1 MPKIENRDAPRLNR
15 QKRLKPEP
23 DFATALA
30 TFEAASATVKG
41 WRRQTDDDPAWT
53 AAVDAEADTLAA
65 LIQTPARTVGD
76 VRTKIAAQVAVYGEL
91 NETAGEFGLML
102 DADLARLEAEPDPEA
117 RCQVA
122 PIAREAAR
130 ICRAIAT
137 VEKAEDAA
145 PDHNALP
152 ADLGDMDLTPQFV
165 RSFYRR
171 RLEALTAHAA
181 TLPAC
186 SPIGLAFQVMSMNFL
201 VLELID
207 QAEFVTDGPH
217 SPKPNPHEVRFR
229 DVEWSMRHRLA
240 VLLRGVAPA
249 GDPDLPAL
257 EAEFMP
263 QTRADLARLEAF
275 AAVA

>member
-1 MPKIENRDAPRLNR
+1 MAKTENRDAPRLNR
-15 QKRLKPEP
+15 QKRLNAEP

-53 AAVDAEADTLAA
+53 AAVDAEAETLAA

-117 RCQVA
+117 RCPVA

-130 ICRAIAT
+130 ICRALDAID
-137 VEKAEDAA
+137 KAELAD
-145 PDHNALP
+145 PDQRALP
-152 ADLGDMDLTPQFV
+152 AELGDINLTPQYCRRFYGKRLDALAV
-165 RSFYRR
+165 LAGSRS
-171 RLEALTAHAA
+171 
-181 TLPAC
+181 AC
-186 SPIGLAFQVMSMNFL
+186 SPIGLAFQLLTINNIAIEL
-201 VLELID
+201 VDE
-207 QAEFVTDGPH
+207 AEFMTDGPDARA
-217 SPKPNPHEVRFR
+217 PNPHEMRFR
-229 DVEWSMRHRLA
+229 SAEWAMRERLA
-240 VLLRGVAPA
+240 IVLRAIAPA
-249 GDPDLPAL
+249 NDPDVAVL
-257 EAEFMP
+257 EEHFAP
-263 QTRADLARLEAF
+263 STRAEVSRLEAF

>member
-1 MPKIENRDAPRLNR
+1 MAKTENRDAPRLNR
-15 QKRLKPEP
+15 QKRLKAEP

-30 TFEAASATVKG
+30 TFEAARDKVRN
-41 WRRQTDDDPAWT
+41 WPPQTSVEPDPAQE
-53 AAVDAEADTLAA
+53 AAIDAEAETLAA

-117 RCQVA
+117 RCPVA

-145 PDHNALP
+145 PDQNALP

-165 RSFYRR
+165 RGFYRD
-171 RLEALTAHAA
+171 RLRALTAHAA
-181 TLPAC
+181 NLPAC
-186 SPIGLAFQVMSMNFL
+186 SPIGLAFQVMSANLL
-201 VLELID
+201 VLDLADKADAGLRQAGHNGRHELECRH
-207 QAEFVTDGPH
+207 AE
-217 SPKPNPHEVRFR
+217 
-229 DVEWSMRHRLA
+229 WAIRHRLA
-240 VLLRGVAPA
+240 VLLRGIAPA